1 MKKRFF
7 AGLLAC
13 LMVVGLLPLSML
25 LKPVSAKAD
34 DVSSG
39 VHVFY
44 PSNMDDIAK
53 NGANKNKIIWSD
65 DFFKLYGHG
74 SLRVEASEK
83 SFKDNLKCTKKLTTG
98 GSTSVKISGNDYTA
112 AACVSFDVEGSA
124 QIKIWWAATDTK
136 RKLAVYNGTVSG
148 SSDEDNMIFS
158 ATADGKDVA
167 MISTT
172 TISSESKK
180 TYFIGGTNGL
190 YIYKIEVTE
199 ETSKQPQPTETKYD
213 VTVIDSATTETTG
226 KVNSKSEGETFTLKA
241 ADTTNFLYWVNSYG
255 RIVSRDAE
263 YSFPVYYSDTYT
275 AVYKSA
281 ETVVKYMTA
290 YDQVLSEVK
299 LSSLIKTD
307 GTVDE
312 TVIPSNPVR
321 YGYTFSKWS
330 KTAEEIQA
338 EATAGEKSIEVKP
351 EYTLDTTTYDV
362 TINGVTEKNQPVN
375 KIITAKS
382 SLGDKFAYWAD
393 SNNNKLSYNPT
404 YSFFVNDVVNI
415 KEVSTDDIDRVEA
428 EGIITCV
435 KQDAVD
441 GKSIVIFEYSVPEDC
456 TIKFAGVVADT
467 SESNLSMSKAKFV
480 GGESTSYKEYR
491 YTLTNA
497 SGVAYKVKAVL
508 KYVDKNNEL
517 QERESTVYTLN

>member
-25 LKPVSAKAD
+25 LKPVSAKA
-34 DVSSG
+34 
-39 VHVFY
+39 
-44 PSNMDDIAK
+44 
-53 NGANKNKIIWSD
+53 
-65 DFFKLYGHG
+65 
-74 SLRVEASEK
+74 ASEPYVI
-83 SFKDNLKCTKKLTTG
+83 DPN
-98 GSTSVKISGNDYTA
+98 
-112 AACVSFDVEGSA
+112 
-124 QIKIWWAATDTK
+124 
-136 RKLAVYNGTVSG
+136 
-148 SSDEDNMIFS
+148 
-158 ATADGKDVA
+158 
-167 MISTT
+167 
-172 TISSESKK
+172 TISSVGTGDEGEFTDKNLDSKGYFKIYRKISTNTSAWKGDETSWTPTQNKPRYIQLGGTISYKNEVMQKAIGFTTKSNTSIKVWYYVSDNTRDLCLYEIVDGKLTMLKDENDEATKNQISTVDPADSKGKK
-180 TYFIGGTNGL
+180 TYIVKTFENISSDRTL
-190 YIYKIEVTE
+190 YLGSKNSTVNIYRIEVTE
-199 ETSKQPQPTETKYD
+199 ESKYN
-213 VTVIDSATTETTG
+213 VTVVDPATTETIG
-226 KVNSKSEGETFTLKA
+226 NVNSKSEGEIFTLKA

-255 RIVSRDAE
+255 RIVSREAE

-275 AVYKSA
+275 AVYKSE

-290 YDQVLSEVK
+290 YNQVLSEVK
-299 LSSLIKTD
+299 LSALIKD
-307 GTVDE
+307 GAVDE
-312 TVIPSNPVR
+312 TVIPSKPVR

-330 KTAEEIQA
+330 KTVEEIQA
-338 EATAGEKSIEVKP
+338 EAKAGEKSIEVKP
-351 EYTLDTTTYDV
+351 EYILDATTYDV

-375 KIITAKS
+375 KIITVKS
-382 SLGDKFAYWAD
+382 SLGDKFAYWVD
-393 SNNNKLSYNPT
+393 SNGNKLSYNST
-404 YSFFVNDVVNI
+404 YSFFVNDIVDI
-415 KEVSTDDIDRVEA
+415 KEVSTDDIDKVEA

-435 KQDAVD
+435 KQDTVD
-441 GKSIVIFEYSVPEDC
+441 GKSIIIFEYSVPEDC

>member
-1 MKKRFF
+1 M
-7 AGLLAC
+7 
-13 LMVVGLLPLSML
+13 
-25 LKPVSAKAD
+25 
-34 DVSSG
+34 
-39 VHVFY
+39 
-44 PSNMDDIAK
+44 
-53 NGANKNKIIWSD
+53 
-65 DFFKLYGHG
+65 
-74 SLRVEASEK
+74 
-83 SFKDNLKCTKKLTTG
+83 
-98 GSTSVKISGNDYTA
+98 
-112 AACVSFDVEGSA
+112 
-124 QIKIWWAATDTK
+124 
-136 RKLAVYNGTVSG
+136 AVYNGTVSG

-199 ETSKQPQPTETKYD
+199 ETSEQPQPTETKYD

-375 KIITAKS
+375 KFITVKS

-393 SNNNKLSYNPT
+393 SKGNKLSYNST
-404 YSFFVNDVVNI
+404 YSFFVNDDVNI
-415 KEVSTDDIDRVEA
+415 KEVSTDDVYKVEA
-428 EGIITCV
+428 EGIVTFV
-435 KQDAVD
+435 KQTTVNGEAV
-441 GKSIVIFEYSVPEDC
+441 IIFEYTVPEDC
-456 TIKFAGVVADT
+456 TIQFAGVLAD
-467 SESNLSMSKAKFV
+467 SLEDNLTMEKAKFV
-480 GGESTSYKEYR
+480 GGKGTSSKTFR
-491 YTLTNA
+491 YTLTKGS
-497 SGVAYKVKAVL
+497 SGTYKVKPVL
-508 KYVDKNNEL
+508 KYTNKNNEL
-517 QERESTVYTLN
+517 KEVGSNKVYTL